1 MPSTRAEEPEVG
13 RRAGQVGEA
22 GSPSLAWG
30 AELLIAFLSREVQEQ
45 VRRMLRGAG
54 EGG

>member
-1 MPSTRAEEPEVG
+1 MPSTGDEEPEVG
-13 RRAGQVGEA
+13 RKAGQVGES

-45 VRRMLRGAG
+45 ARTMLRGA
-54 EGG
+54 EERS